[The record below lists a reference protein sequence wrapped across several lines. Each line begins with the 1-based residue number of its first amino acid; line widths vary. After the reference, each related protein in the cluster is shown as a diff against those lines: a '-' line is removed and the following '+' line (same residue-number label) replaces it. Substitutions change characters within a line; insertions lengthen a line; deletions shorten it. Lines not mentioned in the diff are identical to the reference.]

1 MVPVPEQV
9 GHVLAIWN
17 PLSITNV
24 RVPDPPQVVHADRLA
39 PDLSPVPE
47 HVEQLTTGVTLTVR
61 DVPLHAS
68 RKEIP
73 MVVCKLLPCS
83 KPCD

>member
-1 MVPVPEQV
+1 M
-9 GHVLAIWN
+9 LATWN
-17 PLSITNV
+17 PPSRTNV
-24 RVPDPPQVVHADRLA
+24 RVPVPLHVPQVERFA
-39 PDLSPVPE
+39 PAFSPVPE
-47 HVEQLTTGVTLTVR
+47 HVPHWTTGVTVTVR